1 MYMDLLEL
9 FAGNYLES
17 YDTDIVVNK
26 IYKNKDSFFHALEYA
41 SGDSLQGEGQNT
53 TCINLAKE
61 DVSSFTSILINCPSC
76 CNPSARH
83 KAE

>member
-1 MYMDLLEL
+1 MDLLEL

-61 DVSSFTSILINCPSC
+61 DVCMLEIDALNRIKSLYNQV
-76 CNPSARH
+76 NGKRN
-83 KAE
+83 